1 MAMHSKISRPG
12 YAIAALLCAVLAWSS
27 PAAAQTV
34 TTGGI
39 SGSIVD
45 PQGGVLPGV
54 TVTAVH
60 EPTGTQYTGLTD
72 AQGHFE
78 LPNVRVGGPYAV
90 TATLSG
96 FRDQTERN
104 INVGLGE
111 AKTVDFKLSLASVS
125 ETVTVTAEVPVI
137 DVTRA
142 GTASNIQRQTIEN
155 LPSIQRSVFD
165 FARTSPFVNLTQDSA
180 GGDQYISVAGR
191 NNRYNNMQID
201 GAVNNDVFGLA
212 ANGAPGGQA
221 GTQPISLDAVQEI
234 QVVVSPY
241 DVRQGGFSGGGV
253 NMVTRSGANSFSG
266 TGYWFQRSESL
277 VGTIPGIATVATPS
291 PADLQYG
298 RFNDRQAGFSVGG
311 PIAQNKAFFFSN
323 FDFGRKTNPAGFS
336 VSGNSGQ
343 PWGHQ
348 SDVQQIADIAKSVY
362 GYDTGNLD
370 EVSQPTDSDKYFVR
384 ADFNVARGHQ
394 LTARMNYIDA
404 TRLLST
410 AGIPSNQTYAL
421 PNDFYTFGDK
431 NLGIVTQL
439 NSTFGSTFNELRV
452 GYQRVRDA
460 RENPTPIFPYVRVDL
475 ADSNS
480 VRLGSENSSHANQ
493 LDQDIIELTD
503 DLTFVRGSHT
513 WTVGTHNEFFKFRNL
528 FIQNLYGNYEF
539 TSIDNFRQ
547 GFAQSYSVSY
557 SNTTDPLL
565 AATFSVRQFGGYIGD
580 QWRARNNLTLTY
592 GLRLDAPNFPDTPK
606 ANPLTVADF
615 GYATDVVPSP
625 LMWSPRIGFNWDL
638 SKGGTQRSQ
647 VRGGF
652 GFFTGRTPYVWLSN
666 QYGNTGLDFTS
677 ISTNLS
683 TANRIPFVADPLNQ
697 PRTVTGGTS
706 GRQTVN
712 MIDPDY
718 KYPEVLRGN
727 IAYDRSLGFLGLV
740 GTGEFLYSSTV
751 KDINYQNLN
760 YVAAG
765 KLPDGR
771 TTYVKKDPNLND
783 AILLTNTDLGDSWTA
798 AIKIERPFHRGYNF
812 SGSYLYGQAHA
823 VNDGTSSIA
832 ASSWANNPAQYSL
845 DMPLTRSNYDPGHRV
860 NLTAVI
866 PIPLG
871 AGLRSMASF
880 FYNGLSGRPYV
891 IMFNGDANLDNRTNN
906 DIAFIPSSPDQVI
919 LLNGT
924 WDQLDAYLRND
935 PASKDN
941 RGTIPERNIGRAPW
955 SNQLDFR
962 YAVTIPTRS
971 KATVELTMDVFNLMN
986 LLNSNWGWQYYPY
999 FPSASAN
1006 GLLGYSGID
1015 PATGKE
1021 RINLATITNP
1031 NFLGTFTRDD
1041 TRSRWQAQWGAR
1053 VRF

>member
-1 MAMHSKISRPG
+1 MDWKISRPG
-12 YAIAALLCAVLAWSS
+12 YAAAALLCAVLAWSR

-34 TTGGI
+34 TTGSI
-39 SGSIVD
+39 SGVIVD

-60 EPTGTQYTGLTD
+60 EPTGTQYPGLTD

-78 LPNVRVGGPYAV
+78 IPNVRVGGPYVV

-96 FRDQTERN
+96 FRDQTERVV
-104 INVGLGE
+104 NVGLGE
-111 AKTVDFKLSLASVS
+111 AKTLEFKLALASVS
-125 ETVTVTAEVPVI
+125 ESVTVTAEVPVI

-142 GTASNIQRQTIEN
+142 GTASNIQRDSIEN
-155 LPSIQRSVFD
+155 LPTIQRSLFD

-180 GGDQYISVAGR
+180 GGEQYISVAGR

-221 GTQPISLDAVQEI
+221 GTQPISLDAIQEI

-253 NMVTRSGANSFSG
+253 NAVTRSGANSFNG
-266 TGYWFQRSESL
+266 TGYWYQRSQNL
-277 VGTIPGIATVATPS
+277 VGTIPAVETVGTPN
-291 PADLQYG
+291 PADLPFG
-298 RFNDRQAGFSVGG
+298 TFSDRQAGFSIGG
-311 PIAQNKAFFFSN
+311 PIVRNRAFFFSN

-343 PWGHQ
+343 PWSHQ
-348 SDVQQIADIAKSVY
+348 SDVQQITDIARTVY

-370 EVSQPTDSDKYFVR
+370 EVSQPTNNDKYFVR
-384 ADFNVARGHQ
+384 GDFNLAKGQQ
-394 LTARMNYIDA
+394 LTARMNYINA
-404 TRLLST
+404 FRQLTTS
-410 AGIPSNQTYAL
+410 GIPSNQVYAL
-421 PNDFYTFGDK
+421 PNDYYKFRDK
-431 NLGIVTQL
+431 NLGIVSQL

-452 GYQRVRDA
+452 TYQRVRDA

-475 ADSNS
+475 PDGNN

-493 LDQDIIELTD
+493 LNQDIVELTD
-503 DLTFVRGSHT
+503 DLTFVRGNHT
-513 WTVGTHNEFFKFRNL
+513 WTVGTHNEFFKFWNL

-539 TSIDNFRQ
+539 YTVDNFRQ
-547 GFAQSYSVSY
+547 GISQFYSVSF
-557 SNTTDPLL
+557 SNTADPNL
-565 AATFSVRQFGGYIGD
+565 AAQFSVRQFGGYIGD
-580 QWRARNNLTLTY
+580 QWRAKSNLSVTY
-592 GLRLDAPNFPDTPK
+592 GLRLDRPNFPDTPR

-615 GYATDVVPSP
+615 GYATDVVPAP
-625 LMWSPRIGFNWDL
+625 LMWSPRAGFNWDL
-638 SKGGTQRSQ
+638 SNGGTRRSQ

-666 QYGNTGLDFTS
+666 QYGNTGLDFTN
-677 ISTNLS
+677 ISTSNNA
-683 TANRIPFVADPLNQ
+683 ANRIAFVADPNNQ
-697 PRTVTGGTS
+697 PRTVTGGTP

-712 MIDPDY
+712 MIDPNY

-727 IAYDRSLGFLGLV
+727 IAYDRDLGILGLI
-740 GTGEFLYSSTV
+740 GTGEFLYTSTV
-751 KDINYQNLN
+751 KDIDYKNLN
-760 YVAAG
+760 YVPVG
-765 KLPDGR
+765 QLPDGR
-771 TTYVKKDPNLND
+771 TTYAKKDANLND
-783 AILLTNTDLGDSWTA
+783 AILLLNTDKGDSWTA
-798 AIKIERPFHRGYNF
+798 AVKIERPFRGGYNF

-823 VNDGTSSIA
+823 VNDGT
-832 ASSWANNPAQYSL
+832 ASTAGSNWANNPAQYSL
-845 DMPLTRSNYDPGHRV
+845 DFPVTRSNYDPGHRV
-860 NLTAVI
+860 NFTAVI
-866 PIPLG
+866 PIALG
-871 AGLRSMASF
+871 SGVRSTASF
-880 FYNGLSGRPYV
+880 FYNGQTGRPYV

-906 DIAFIPSSPDQVI
+906 DIAFIPSSPDQVV
-919 LLNGT
+919 LQNGT

-935 PASKDN
+935 PASRDN
-941 RGTIPERNIGRAPW
+941 RGTVPERNIGQAPW

-986 LLNSNWGWQYYPY
+986 LLNSDWGWQYYPY
-999 FPSASAN
+999 FPSSSAN
-1006 GLLGYSGID
+1006 GLLGYGGID

-1041 TRSRWQAQWGAR
+1041 SRSRWQAQWGAR